1 MSAKVENKAKTN
13 ENDTEKKCFIITP
26 IGNDTDPIRRQVD
39 GIFDSTI
46 APVLEEFNYKPL
58 LPHRLSIPGS
68 INKQIVQMIHD
79 SDLVIADLTNKN
91 PNVMYELALRHCFG
105 TPAIMIAE
113 KGTELPFDINNQ
125 RTIFYINDAQ
135 GVLDLQDNLKKAII
149 EVTKDNTYE
158 SPIISVLGDMKI
170 EKQILQNA
178 KEKSNDSNTDMLKLI
193 LDRLNRIEN
202 DVRINNNNDIIKYRD
217 DESKSNETIRRVVLL
232 REAGEIN
239 LEKVAQEL
247 NDIIKEKSLA
257 IRINDITDSRLV
269 ILILSRMPARVR
281 EATQVLR
288 EIAMKYNLYIST
300 ISY

>member
-1 MSAKVENKAKTN
+1 MSTKEENKAKTT

-26 IGNDTDPIRRQVD
+26 LGNDTDPIRRQVD

-217 DESKSNETIRRVVLL
+217 DESKSNENIRRVVLS

-239 LEKVAQEL
+239 LEKVTQEL

-257 IRINDITDSRLV
+257 IRINDTTDSRIVVLM
-269 ILILSRMPARVR
+269 LSRISARVR
-281 EATQVLR
+281 EAMQVLR

-300 ISY
+300 TF